1 MKICENGTI
10 RDMTTEEIAA
20 MQEAQLAMEH
30 NIEPLTDSAKLAL
43 MLAAIPEEPV
53 PTMAPKVGYK
63 WQPVY
68 SSSAGFAW
76 ELVEDPSALGT
87 LKTHCDGQRGMRSR
101 QGTTILTAR
110 TSMSHWRT
118 ACQPGLRMQHI
129 LRRCNHW
136 SL

>member
-1 MKICENGTI
+1 MKICGNGTI
-10 RDMTTEEIAA
+10 RDMTAEEIAA

-30 NIEPLTDSAKLAL
+30 NVEPLTDSDKLAL

-63 WQPVY
+63 WRPVY

-87 LKTHCDGQRGMRSR
+87 MKNPLLWTEGREVRAGHHYTDGIRLYVALEDGVPT
-101 QGTTILTAR
+101 GIEDETYFAEV
-110 TSMSHWRT
+110 
-118 ACQPGLRMQHI
+118 
-129 LRRCNHW
+129 
-136 SL
+136 

>member
-10 RDMTTEEIAA
+10 RDMTAEEISA

-30 NIEPLTDSAKLAL
+30 NVEPLTDSAKLAL
-43 MLAAIPEEPV
+43 MLAAIQEEPV

-87 LKTHCDGQRGMRSR
+87 MKNPLLWTEGREVRAGHHYTDGIRLYVALEDGVPTGVEDETYFSEV
-101 QGTTILTAR
+101 
-110 TSMSHWRT
+110 
-118 ACQPGLRMQHI
+118 
-129 LRRCNHW
+129 
-136 SL
+136 